1 MEANEFEEFKQAIAT
16 EFSGMTV
23 EQVLELARFGK
34 EVLSISDDLAGDLMF
49 VTERVLKSDES
60 LVHDIQYCLS
70 SLPALARYVNEHK
83 YLTK

>member
-1 MEANEFEEFKQAIAT
+1 MNLEEFEREIAT

-34 EVLSISDDLAGDLMF
+34 EVLSISDDLAGDLML

-60 LVHDIQYCLS
+60 LVHDIQYCLA
-70 SLPALARYVNEHK
+70 SLPALAKHVYEHK